1 MAIAM
6 KLKFVDVIQDGSLK
20 NTYVNGK
27 KSGYKFDV
35 RLSYYRGHFLSV
47 IDTLEVIVD
56 GEPVKKEDITFCL
69 HDKEFGLSQL
79 HDLVSEFWPII
90 EPATIKVFKQGGLP
104 AGEYEID
111 FKLIFHSPYMPIS
124 DMEYMP
130 WDSSEK
136 KTLTIAE

>member
-56 GEPVKKEDITFCL
+56 GEPVKK
-69 HDKEFGLSQL
+69 
-79 HDLVSEFWPII
+79 
-90 EPATIKVFKQGGLP
+90 
-104 AGEYEID
+104 
-111 FKLIFHSPYMPIS
+111 
-124 DMEYMP
+124 
-130 WDSSEK
+130 
-136 KTLTIAE
+136 KTLHSAFMTKNLVCHSFMIWYLNSGQL

>member
-6 KLKFVDVIQDGSLK
+6 RLNFVDVIQNDSLK
-20 NTYVNGK
+20 NIYVNGK
-27 KSGYKFDV
+27 KSGYKFDI

-47 IDTLEVIVD
+47 IDTLEVTVD
-56 GEPVKKEDITFCL
+56 GERVKTEDITFCL

-90 EPATIKVFKQGGLP
+90 EPATIKVFKKGGLP
-104 AGEYEID
+104 AGEHEID

-124 DMEYMP
+124 DTEYMP